1 MERDSFIFYRSFYEA
16 VKELPKD
23 IRLEVYT
30 AIMEY
35 ALYGKSPE
43 GLKPFARGI
52 FTLIKPSID
61 SNNTRFENGCKGGRK
76 PRKATAATPSATS
89 AAISK
94 PETPKPETP
103 KPETFTTLDEEISR
117 LKTEQIWADSVRKQ
131 FDITVE
137 EFTARL
143 DRFAGHIR
151 CESEGRPHDSL
162 TDAKRHFCSWMR
174 IAYKAGTHASKAA
187 KDNQHA
193 PTPDYSFHGGFGSK
207 DI

>member
-76 PRKATAATPSATS
+76 PRKATVTTAATPAAPATS
-89 AAISK
+89 RQ
-94 PETPKPETP
+94 ETIA
-103 KPETFTTLDEEISR
+103 TLDEEVTR
-117 LKTEQIWADSVRKQ
+117 LKAEQIWADFVCKQ
-131 FDITVE
+131 FDITAE
-137 EFTARL
+137 EFTTRL

-174 IAYKAGTHASKAA
+174 IAYKAGSTTSKAA
-187 KDNQHA
+187 KDSQPT
-193 PTPDYSFHGGFGSK
+193 PTPDYSFRGGFGSK

>member
-43 GLKPFARGI
+43 GLKPFANGI

-76 PRKATAATPSATS
+76 PRKATAATPAATS
-89 AAISK
+89 AA
-94 PETPKPETP
+94 TP
-103 KPETFTTLDEEISR
+103 KPETFATLDEEITR
-117 LKTEQIWADSVRKQ
+117 LKAEQIWADSVRKQ
-131 FDITVE
+131 FDITAE
-137 EFTARL
+137 EFTTRL
-143 DRFAGHIR
+143 DRFAGHIC

-162 TDAKRHFCSWMR
+162 TAAKRHFCSWMR
-174 IAYKAGTHASKAA
+174 IAYKAGSHASKAA
-187 KDNQHA
+187 KNNQPA
-193 PTPDYSFHGGFGSK
+193 PTPDYSFRGGFGSK